1 MELGLLG
8 CEIAWRDDEDVEDE
22 LVVVAEIPI

>member
-8 CEIAWRDDEDVEDE
+8 CEIALRDDDAEDE
-22 LVVVAEIPI
+22 QVVVAEIPI